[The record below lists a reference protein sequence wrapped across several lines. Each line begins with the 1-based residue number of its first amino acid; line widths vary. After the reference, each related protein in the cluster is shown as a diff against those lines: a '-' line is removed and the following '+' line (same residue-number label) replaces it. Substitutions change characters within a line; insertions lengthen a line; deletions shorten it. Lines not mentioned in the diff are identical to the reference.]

1 MKAEP
6 FSDEVV
12 CCSFCVNLLGA
23 RNKMND
29 LSMPINNELKRVV
42 AIYVWQSSDEVTR
55 YDLSGT
61 IRDLIR
67 LKRTMWF
74 GM

>member
-1 MKAEP
+1 MEP

-12 CCSFCVNLLGA
+12 CCSFCVDLLSA
-23 RNKMND
+23 RNKVND
-29 LSMPINNELKRVV
+29 LSMLINNELKRIV
-42 AIYVWQSSDEVTR
+42 AIYVWQSSDEVTC
-55 YDLSGT
+55 YDLSRAIG
-61 IRDLIR
+61 DLIR